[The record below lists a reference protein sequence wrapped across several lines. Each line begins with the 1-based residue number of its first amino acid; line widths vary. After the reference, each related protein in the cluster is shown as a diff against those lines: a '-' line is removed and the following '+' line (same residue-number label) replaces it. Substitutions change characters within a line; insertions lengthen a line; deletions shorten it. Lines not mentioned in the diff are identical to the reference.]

1 MNDFLYRGIIEGL
14 NARFSA
20 VHATAAAQD
29 GIIRHNCDPV
39 SGLLLCRA
47 LGTGLLVSPLLQDDH
62 RFTITWQYEGP
73 IGKVIVDVGA
83 DSDIRGLISDKNL
96 AQHTPSVAQAY
107 GEQGQISVVRS
118 TSKFI
123 VSSSVTEA
131 QLLDLSDDLGFFFST
146 SEQVETELI
155 VATSFRPDPENPV
168 SLCQG
173 FLLQALPGCD
183 LEKLDRARQ
192 RMKSETFRKL
202 LDKAPEVDN
211 YVEQLIQMLF
221 DEDESNREFSL
232 HACSDPKF
240 KCNCSREKTF
250 TAVNALTIDDLQD
263 YLNKKEDI
271 SVDCHFCSTK
281 YIFDQKDIKSL
292 LKAKQK

>member
-1 MNDFLYRGIIEGL
+1 MKDFLYRGIIEGL

-20 VHATAAAQD
+20 VHATSAVQD
-29 GIIRHNCDPV
+29 GLIRHNCDPV

-62 RFTITWQYEGP
+62 RFTITWQYGGP
-73 IGKVIVDVGA
+73 MGRVIIDVGA
-83 DSDIRGLISDKNL
+83 ESDIRGLINDVNL

-118 TSKFI
+118 TPNFI
-123 VSSSVTEA
+123 VSSSVTDA
-131 QLLDLSDDLGFFFST
+131 QLLELSDDLGFFFST
-146 SEQVETELI
+146 SEQVETELV

-192 RMKSETFRKL
+192 RMKSEEFRTL
-202 LDKAPEVDN
+202 LDQAPEVDN
-211 YVEQLIQMLF
+211 YVEKLIQMLF
-221 DEDESNREFSL
+221 DEDESNHEYSL
-232 HACSDPKF
+232 HACPDPKF
-240 KCNCSREKTF
+240 SCSCSKEKTLS
-250 TAVNALTIDDLQD
+250 AVNALTIDDLQD
-263 YLNKKEDI
+263 YLDKNEDI
-271 SVDCHFCSTK
+271 KVDCHFCSTR
-281 YIFDQKDIKSL
+281 YIFGKEEIEEVL
-292 LKAKQK
+292 RFKQK